1 MSLNIFELSQ
11 GNKPCSIFNNH
22 LYVYV
27 CGRVCFICHVL
38 VQTDTVQYKL
48 TNTDLRI
55 MYPQCSNLNLS
66 HGFCDVGQ

>member
-38 VQTDTVQYKL
+38 VQTDTVQTHKHRFENNVPTVFKFESFSWIL
-48 TNTDLRI
+48 
-55 MYPQCSNLNLS
+55 
-66 HGFCDVGQ
+66 